1 MGDDFMSKTFSQEF
15 VTTYKNLFTSTP
27 FFFPLTAT
35 RLEGCVHAGAI
46 EKQRLGLFCS
56 SS

>member
-1 MGDDFMSKTFSQEF
+1 MSKTFSQEF
-15 VTTYKNLFTSTP
+15 VITYKNLFTSTP
-27 FFFPLTAT
+27 FFPPLTAT
-35 RLEGCVHAGAI
+35 RPEGCVHAGAI